1 MTEWRKKFHILIIE
15 DDRPLAG
22 GLCRALQN
30 DSIMTDSCH
39 SLREAETLLDGAD
52 RQGSECINVTE
63 SSDVMMRHEETVKA
77 QTAYD
82 LVILDVNLPD
92 GNGFDFLQDIKLK
105 YDTCVIMLTAND
117 METDIV
123 AGLEAGADDYITK
136 PFSLA
141 VLRARVETQ
150 LRRVAQSRPI
160 AGGTAAGSGT
170 VGKLA
175 AGATGNGSAA
185 VVESAGNGSL
195 AGVFAEG
202 IGNSGAAGD
211 GWITDGVYRFHFTKM
226 LFFQGEERVELSKT
240 EQRILRMLIENKGIT
255 LTREQLLDFTWS
267 VDAAFVDENT
277 LSVAVKRLRDKLG
290 AQERIRT
297 VYGIGYRWE

>member
-1 MTEWRKKFHILIIE
+1 MEVNNDAKFHILIVE

-30 DSIMTDSCH
+30 DSTTAVSCH
-39 SLREAETLLDGAD
+39 TLRDAEKLLGD
-52 RQGSECINVTE
+52 
-63 SSDVMMRHEETVKA
+63 EEEQSA
-77 QTAYD
+77 FD
-82 LVILDVNLPD
+82 LVVLDVNLPD
-92 GNGFDFLQDIKLK
+92 GSGFDFLQTIKAK
-105 YDTCVIMLTAND
+105 YDICVILLTAND

-123 AGLEAGADDYITK
+123 AGLELGADDYITK

-150 LRRVAQSRPI
+150 LRRVAQGSE
-160 AGGTAAGSGT
+160 AAKGME
-170 VGKLA
+170 
-175 AGATGNGSAA
+175 NGS
-185 VVESAGNGSL
+185 EAGNES
-195 AGVFAEG
+195 V
-202 IGNSGAAGD
+202 AA
-211 GWITDGVYRFHFTKM
+211 GWITDGAYRFHFAKM
-226 LFFQGEERVELSKT
+226 LFFHGEEQVELSKT
-240 EQRILRMLIENKGIT
+240 EQRILRMLVENKHVT

-290 AQERIRT
+290 AQEQIKT

>member
-1 MTEWRKKFHILIIE
+1 MTESDDRKRLHILIIE

-30 DSIMTDSCH
+30 DSTETVGCH
-39 SLREAETLLDGAD
+39 TLREAESLLDRMAL
-52 RQGSECINVTE
+52 
-63 SSDVMMRHEETVKA
+63 
-77 QTAYD
+77 D
-82 LVILDVNLPD
+82 LVVLDVNLPD
-92 GNGFDFLQDIKLK
+92 GNGFDFLQKIKAK
-105 YDTCVIMLTAND
+105 YDIIVIMLTAND

-123 AGLEAGADDYITK
+123 AGLELGADDYITK

-150 LRRVAQSRPI
+150 LRRAVV
-160 AGGTAAGSGT
+160 GSGQES
-170 VGKLA
+170 VG
-175 AGATGNGSAA
+175 
-185 VVESAGNGSL
+185 E
-195 AGVFAEG
+195 
-202 IGNSGAAGD
+202 
-211 GWITDGVYRFHFTKM
+211 GWIVDGAYRFHFAKM
-226 LFFQGEERVELSKT
+226 LFFHGEEQVELSKI
-240 EQRILRMLIENKGIT
+240 EQRILRMLVENKRAT

-290 AQERIRT
+290 AQERIKT

>member
-1 MTEWRKKFHILIIE
+1 MTGIVKQRILIVE

-30 DSIMTDSCH
+30 DNTTTASCH
-39 SLREAETLLDGAD
+39 TLRDAEKLLGD
-52 RQGSECINVTE
+52 
-63 SSDVMMRHEETVKA
+63 EEEQSA
-77 QTAYD
+77 FD
-82 LVILDVNLPD
+82 LVVLDVNLPD
-92 GNGFDFLQDIKLK
+92 GSGFDFLQIIKAK
-105 YDTCVIMLTAND
+105 YGICVILLTAND

-123 AGLEAGADDYITK
+123 AGLELGADDYITK

-150 LRRVAQSRPI
+150 LRRVAQGSE
-160 AGGTAAGSGT
+160 AAKGME
-170 VGKLA
+170 
-175 AGATGNGSAA
+175 NGS
-185 VVESAGNGSL
+185 EAGNES
-195 AGVFAEG
+195 V
-202 IGNSGAAGD
+202 AA
-211 GWITDGVYRFHFTKM
+211 GWITDGAYRFHFAKM
-226 LFFQGEERVELSKT
+226 LFFHGEEQVELSKT
-240 EQRILRMLIENKGIT
+240 EQRILRMLVENKHVT

-290 AQERIRT
+290 AQERIKT

>member
-1 MTEWRKKFHILIIE
+1 MEANNDAKFHILIVE
-15 DDRPLAG
+15 DDLALAG

-30 DSIMTDSCH
+30 ESTTAVCCH
-39 SLREAETLLDGAD
+39 ALREAETLLDG
-52 RQGSECINVTE
+52 T
-63 SSDVMMRHEETVKA
+63 
-77 QTAYD
+77 YD

-92 GNGFDFLQDIKLK
+92 GNGFDFLQEIKSK
-105 YDTCVIMLTAND
+105 YDICVIMLTAND

-150 LRRVAQSRPI
+150 LRRVAQGRLS
-160 AGGTAAGSGT
+160 AGGTAE
-170 VGKLA
+170 A
-175 AGATGNGSAA
+175 AGIVNRAVASSAPVA
-185 VVESAGNGSL
+185 ESTGNGSL
-195 AGVFAEG
+195 AGVLAEG
-202 IGNSGAAGD
+202 IGNGGATGCVAELADD
-211 GWITDGVYRFHFTKM
+211 GWIVDGAYRFHFAKM
-226 LFFQGEERVELSKT
+226 LFFHEDEQVELSKT
-240 EQRILRMLIENKGIT
+240 EQRILRMLVENKGIT

-290 AQERIRT
+290 AQERIKT
-297 VYGIGYRWE
+297 VYGIGYRWEW

>member
-1 MTEWRKKFHILIIE
+1 MTGMVKQRILIIE
-15 DDRPLAG
+15 DDSPLAG

-30 DSIMTDSCH
+30 ESVVTESCH
-39 SLREAETLLDGAD
+39 ALREAEEMLD
-52 RQGSECINVTE
+52 R
-63 SSDVMMRHEETVKA
+63 A
-77 QTAYD
+77 QPAYD

-92 GNGFDFLQDIKLK
+92 GNGFDFLQTIKTK
-105 YDTCVIMLTAND
+105 YGTCVIMLTAND

-150 LRRVAQSRPI
+150 LRRVMQ
-160 AGGTAAGSGT
+160 TENT
-170 VGKLA
+170 
-175 AGATGNGSAA
+175 
-185 VVESAGNGSL
+185 
-195 AGVFAEG
+195 
-202 IGNSGAAGD
+202 
-211 GWITDGVYRFHFTKM
+211 WITDGAYRFHFAKM
-226 LFFQGEERVELSKT
+226 LFFHGEEQVELSKT
-240 EQRILRMLIENKGIT
+240 EQRILRMLVENKHAT
-255 LTREQLLDFTWS
+255 LTREQLLDFAWS

-290 AQERIRT
+290 AQERIKT